1 MYLVNWK
8 ILDPEIL
15 YQKFLYLF
23 VQERRF
29 LIWNKN
35 ELDLSFKTFLWIHWE
50 ALLFYRN
57 TLTFQFETSRY
68 EGTSIL
74 QIFVIYPLCISIVAS
89 RQTKLWDESATAL
102 TKICRYVWWCGHRHK
117 GRWEGRKALP
127 AGNPVKLWDFTP
139 RSPNLSLLRR
149 PQRIIIDPIAH
160 FGKEW

>member
-1 MYLVNWK
+1 MYLVNWE

-15 YQKFLYLF
+15 YQKFLCLF

-29 LIWNKN
+29 LILNRN

-50 ALLFYRN
+50 
-57 TLTFQFETSRY
+57 FETSRY
-68 EGTSIL
+68 QGTSIL

-89 RQTKLWDESATAL
+89 WQTKLRDESATAL
-102 TKICRYVWWCGHRHK
+102 TKISSKAWWYGHRHQ

-139 RSPNLSLLRR
+139 RRPNLSLLRR
-149 PQRIIIDPIAH
+149 PQRIIIDSIAH
-160 FGKEW
+160 FGKGW